1 MLTFSS
7 AGPSIDEP
15 PQFSAAIAALVSSG
29 ETERVW
35 RALVSALPAAIY
47 ITDAS
52 GRIIFYNDAAAALWG
67 GGVCYGLS
75 GSLEAII

>member
-1 MLTFSS
+1 M
-7 AGPSIDEP
+7 PS
-15 PQFSAAIAALVSSG
+15 
-29 ETERVW
+29 
-35 RALVSALPAAIY
+35 SALPAAIY

-75 GSLEAII
+75 GPLEAII